1 MPRMVRKQIY
11 IQELH
16 ERQLR
21 RLADSR
27 GISQAEVV
35 RQAID
40 SQARG
45 EGETGIV
52 DPGAWQQAMEFMH
65 SLQGK
70 GKTEQAP
77 QRWQRDELYS
87 ERLKRHDRRSD

>member
-1 MPRMVRKQIY
+1 MVRKQIY

-21 RLADSR
+21 RIAESR

-40 SQARG
+40 NQTRG
-45 EGETGIV
+45 GEETGIV
-52 DPGAWQQAMEFMH
+52 DPAAWQQAMAFMH
-65 SLQGK
+65 SLQVIGV
-70 GKTEQAP
+70 TERAP
-77 QRWQRDELYS
+77 QRWQRDELYT
-87 ERLKRHDRRSD
+87 ERLKSHGRGSN

>member
-16 ERQLR
+16 DRQLR
-21 RLADSR
+21 RIAESR

-40 SQARG
+40 GQARG
-45 EGETGIV
+45 DGETGIV
-52 DPGAWQQAMEFMH
+52 DPGAWQQAMAFMH
-65 SLQGK
+65 SLQRPG
-70 GKTEQAP
+70 TPVRAP
-77 QRWQRDELYS
+77 QRWQRAELYS
-87 ERLKRHDRRSD
+87 ERLKRHGRDSD